1 MDYSK
6 LKPVMKAEE
15 ITSKKESNE
24 DKINRFK
31 FYDTSFSC
39 LNFYMDMFDE
49 DVMKSKKEKTFDV
62 ITMVEKYHAPM
73 LFFRIRDILM
83 YDLARKMTNIDLED
97 LLNGEI
103 VFEVQDEKDI
113 YHDADIIRDIFVEY
127 IHFRLDEERGLII

>member
-6 LKPVMKAEE
+6 LKPVMTIEE
-15 ITSKKESNE
+15 VTSKKESNE

-39 LNFYMDMFDE
+39 LNFYMNMFDE

-62 ITMVEKYHAPM
+62 ITMIEKYHAPM

-83 YDLARKMTNIDLED
+83 YDLARKMTDIDLED

-127 IHFRLDEERGLII
+127 IHFRLDEEREERG